1 MNKQEFVSQRDMLDI
16 VFANRNRAY
25 GAYQLRREYPNN
37 LLKALGMGLL
47 LMALLMLSPKIMA
60 AFAGLVSKEGK
71 ETNSDEDW
79 ILTKVE
85 VTPPPVVKA
94 IPPPV
99 ASVAYKPPVVAP
111 DHEVNE
117 TPAPDVQ
124 TIMDDGRDIGAQ
136 TVEGPDDTPPTL
148 DPPGNGTAVIEL
160 PAPPED
166 DNPVDPFVV
175 SRMPSFP
182 GGEAE
187 MFRWISKNLD
197 YPEQARESGVSGQ
210 VVLQFLVA
218 KDGTIQ
224 DIQVVK
230 TPAGGAVLG
239 KEAIRV
245 VQSMPRWT
253 PGEHNGKPV
262 KVKFTLP
269 LRFNLQ

>member
-16 VFANRNRAY
+16 VFAHRNRAY

-37 LLKALGMGLL
+37 LLKALGLGM
-47 LMALLMLSPKIMA
+47 LLMLVLLLAPKIMA
-60 AFAGLVSKEGK
+60 AFAGLTPEKEHG
-71 ETNSDEDW
+71 EPSDKGW
-79 ILTKVE
+79 IMTRVE
-85 VTPPPVVKA
+85 VKPPPTIKTA
-94 IPPPV
+94 PPPK
-99 ASVAYKPPVVAP
+99 ATVAYKPPVVAP
-111 DHEVNE
+111 DQEVDE
-117 TPAPDVQ
+117 TPVQ
-124 TIMDDGRDIGAQ
+124 DMQAVLDDGRDIGAQ

-148 DPPGNGTAVIEL
+148 DPPGNGTAVMEL
-160 PAPPED
+160 PASPED
-166 DNPVDPFVV
+166 DHPVDPFVV

-182 GGEAE
+182 GGDAE
-187 MFRWISKNLD
+187 MFRWIAKNLN
-197 YPEQARESGVSGQ
+197 YPEQARETGVSGP

-239 KEAIRV
+239 REAVRV

>member
-60 AFAGLVSKEGK
+60 AFAGLVSPEVV
-71 ETNSDEDW
+71 EFPSDDDRVFTEV
-79 ILTKVE
+79 KVIQ
-85 VTPPPVVKA
+85 PPVVKV
-94 IPPPV
+94 PPPPQ

-124 TIMDDGRDIGAQ
+124 TILDDGRDIGAQ

-187 MFRWISKNLD
+187 MFRWISQNLD